1 MNPLGNP
8 SLSVIMLIIH
18 DRMRAGWEHMMVS
31 EIGVNSSYAVMCDVE
46 TSSVHIL
53 CTVQKRHG
61 LDSGC

>member
-1 MNPLGNP
+1 
-8 SLSVIMLIIH
+8 
-18 DRMRAGWEHMMVS
+18 MRAGWEHMMVS